1 MKTVAIIQARMTSS
15 RLPGKILME
24 VLGKPLLWYELERL
38 RRIKRL
44 DEILVA
50 TTENASDNP
59 VADFCRANGQP
70 FYRGAEH
77 DVLSRFYDAASFH
90 GADVVVR
97 FTADCPLID
106 PGLSGRALEH
116 YFNHKDDLDY
126 CALDVKETRR
136 PFPRGIDTEVFPMRA
151 LAEAHAEAATAPE
164 REHVTLFIYTRPE
177 RYKSRWLPADRDLS
191 GYRLTVDTRQDFEL
205 IRKII
210 ERLYPKKPDFSLNDI
225 LRLLEENPELTR
237 INESVRQKK
246 IERK

>member
-24 VLGKPLLWYELERL
+24 ILGKPLLWYELERL
-38 RRIKRL
+38 RKIKQL

-50 TTENASDNP
+50 TTKNASDDP

-77 DVLSRFYDAASFH
+77 DVLSRFYEAALPHCADAVA
-90 GADVVVR
+90 R

-106 PGLSGRALEH
+106 PDLSARALSH
-116 YFNHKDDLDY
+116 YFDNVNKLDY
-126 CALDVKETRR
+126 CALDVKETPR
-136 PFPRGIDTEVFPMRA
+136 PFPRGMDTEVFSMRT
-151 LAEAHAEAATAPE
+151 LAEAYAEAATAPE

-177 RYKSRWLPADRDLS
+177 RYRSTWLSADRDLS
-191 GYRLTVDTRQDFEL
+191 GYRLTVDTREDFEL
-205 IRKII
+205 IREII
-210 ERLYPKKPDFSLNDI
+210 ERLYPKNPDFSLCDI
-225 LRLLEENPELTR
+225 LSLLEGNPELAR

-246 IERK
+246 IEKH